1 MKALDGFLT
10 PLQKQLMLKVVDHID
25 DMTKRI
31 GEMDDLMNQYLTEYH
46 EAIQKLDEIPGI
58 GRQSAET
65 ILAETGLDMS
75 RFPTAKHFSSWAGLA
90 PGNNE
95 SAGKRRYGRTTKGNI
110 TLKNTLI
117 QCAKA
122 AVKKTDSFLSAQYQ
136 RLVVRRGA
144 NRATVA
150 VAVAHMMLTSIY
162 HMLKNNVPFTDLGAD
177 YYNRFNTQSKIQH
190 YLKKLKQ
197 LGWEL
202 DSATIP
208 TAAV

>member
-1 MKALDGFLT
+1 MKT
-10 PLQKQLMLKVVDHID
+10 
-25 DMTKRI
+25 
-31 GEMDDLMNQYLTEYH
+31 
-46 EAIQKLDEIPGI
+46 
-58 GRQSAET
+58 
-65 ILAETGLDMS
+65 
-75 RFPTAKHFSSWAGLA
+75 
-90 PGNNE
+90 
-95 SAGKRRYGRTTKGNI
+95 
-110 TLKNTLI
+110 TLI

-150 VAVAHMMLTSIY
+150 VAHTMLISIY